1 MDIID
6 LTKKL
11 VSIPSYVDGQTD
23 EKEIGKFIY
32 DYLKKFSWLKVSK
45 QPVTNGRFNII
56 AKDKYPIKLLLI
68 GHIDTVQPRQGWKT
82 DPLKPVIKK
91 GKIYGLGATDMK
103 SGLAAILSTLQ
114 KLEKTRG
121 LMLLFYIDEE
131 YDFLGSKKFISEFKG
146 KIEPKLIISAD
157 GSDLKIG
164 TGCRGLIEIKFAV
177 EGRSGHAARPKSGK
191 NAIDWSFTAINNLKN
206 YLEKFST
213 KELGKTT
220 INTAFFQGGLNLG
233 QDKNN
238 QLILGQEGNNVA
250 DVAKFTVDIRPA
262 SLDLN
267 ATKVIKKIESF
278 LNINGL
284 KLINKK
290 IKHDLSPWLTKK
302 SEIKKIAKIIKK
314 QTPIKHSFP
323 NDTGFI
329 DVQMFWETFNKVPC
343 LTFGAGEGK
352 LAHKPNEFVK
362 IKNLLKT
369 GQVFQK
375 VINELLC

>member
-1 MDIID
+1 MNVIN

-11 VSIPSYVDGQTD
+11 VSIPSYIDGQTD

-32 DYLKKFSWLKVSK
+32 DYLKEFGWLKVSK
-45 QPVTNGRFNII
+45 QLVTNGRFNII
-56 AKDKYPIKLLLI
+56 AKDKYPTKLLFI
-68 GHIDTVQPRQGWKT
+68 GHMDTVQPRQGWKT
-82 DPLKPVIKK
+82 EPLSPVIKNS
-91 GKIYGLGATDMK
+91 KIYGLGATDMK
-103 SGLAAILSTLQ
+103 NGLAAILSALQ

-131 YDFLGSKKFISEFKG
+131 YNFLGSKKFISEFEG

-164 TGCRGLIEIKFAV
+164 TGCRGLIEIKFTIK
-177 EGRSGHAARPKSGK
+177 GKGGHAARPKSGK
-191 NAIDWSFTAINNLKN
+191 NAIDWSLTAINSLKK

-213 KELGKTT
+213 EELGKTS

-238 QLILGQEGNNVA
+238 QLILGQEGNNIA
-250 DVAKFTVDIRPA
+250 DVAEFIVDIRPA

-267 ATKVIKKIESF
+267 ATKVIKKVKSF

-284 KLINKK
+284 KLISKRV
-290 IKHDLSPWLTKK
+290 KHDLSPWLTKK
-302 SEIKKIAKIIKK
+302 SEIKKIAEIIKK
-314 QTPIKHSFP
+314 QTPIKYSFP

-329 DVQMFWETFNKVPC
+329 DVQMFWKTFNKVPC
-343 LTFGAGEGK
+343 LTFGAGKGK
-352 LAHKPNEFVK
+352 LAHKPNEFAK

-369 GQVFQK
+369 EQVFQK
-375 VINELLC
+375 IIEEIC